1 MVLDERRNGID
12 NLRGFAD
19 FPGLSLTPTTQNR
32 GYSMKYHLLSAA
44 LIVAAIV
51 LEMAGYGRAG
61 SDLGATLF
69 VAGVACEFWFWIRI
83 GLAKKARRRE
93 PSST

>member
-1 MVLDERRNGID
+1 
-12 NLRGFAD
+12 
-19 FPGLSLTPTTQNR
+19 
-32 GYSMKYHLLSAA
+32 MKYHLLSAA

-69 VAGVACEFWFWIRI
+69 VAGVACEFWFWICI
-83 GLAKKARRRE
+83 GLAKKARRRD